1 MSRWRSQY
9 AVEGN
14 KGAVHGAET
23 AAAIRGRDEHSR
35 MERHSHPVA
44 RGGLRDRHNGA
55 DAAGAGRPTR
65 RCCCQV
71 WVCPGRN
78 RSRHGGRACPVCH
91 HRRTDHD
98 SSCVDHDHRDR
109 KIVSASTD
117 QRLVPTQGAEGIRV
131 QGHRCRLAPR
141 DRRKGQANRCQDA
154 SLRKRHP
161 FALRSGGDRGQF
173 RLGRRPSCSERHRQ
187 KMSRGR
193 LLARALAPSD
203 TPPWTPA
210 SPGLP
215 RRPAQPV
222 AAHGSPWR
230 PAQPVATRG
239 SEDRTRTPM
248 GCCGSTFPNGRAWP
262 GSPRPTST
270 RSATG
275 STGDLDRSSA

>member
-141 DRRKGQANRCQDA
+141 DRRKGQANRCQDS

-173 RLGRRPSCSERHRQ
+173 RLGRPPSCSERHRQ

-193 LLARALAPSD
+193 LLARALALSD

-210 SPGLP
+210 S
-215 RRPAQPV
+215 RFT
-222 AAHGSPWR
+222 S
-230 PAQPVATRG
+230 ATRG
-239 SEDRTRTPM
+239 SPWQR
-248 GCCGSTFPNGRAWP
+248 GSNENANGRLRQYFPKRKSLA
-262 GSPRPTST
+262 GFTQANLDEVGDRLNGRPRQTLGFMTPSRN
-270 RSATG
+270 RSKR
-275 STGDLDRSSA
+275 LR